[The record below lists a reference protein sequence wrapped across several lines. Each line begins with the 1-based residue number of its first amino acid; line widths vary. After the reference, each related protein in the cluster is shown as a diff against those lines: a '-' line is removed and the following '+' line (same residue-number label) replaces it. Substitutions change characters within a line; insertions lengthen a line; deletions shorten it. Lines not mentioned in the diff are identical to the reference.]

1 MTMLLSIHS
10 AIDGHLDSVQLG
22 AIMNITSRNI
32 LVLVLCRISF
42 LLDRWIPRGEVATI
56 QLA

>member
-22 AIMNITSRNI
+22 AIMNIASRNI

-42 LLDRWIPRGEVATI
+42 LLDRWIPRGEVANI